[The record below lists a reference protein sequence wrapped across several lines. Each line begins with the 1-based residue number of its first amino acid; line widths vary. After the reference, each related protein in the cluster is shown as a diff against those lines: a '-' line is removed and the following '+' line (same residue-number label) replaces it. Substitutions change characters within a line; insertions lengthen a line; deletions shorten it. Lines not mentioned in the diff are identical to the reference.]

1 MAMEALKPRP
11 PSTSSR
17 ANSYTV
23 SVRSA
28 ASRASLEG
36 SLAASRLASLIE
48 IKAQVDAKARG
59 ASLGRKARSRL
70 HRAAKQQ
77 AKGILAISAVPAAAL
92 PKKPNIADFRTGK
105 LDPVLLEAVSVAAED
120 CAAMMSAAPTPIP
133 EEAAAEPLEETPEPT
148 LQPQPPKPR
157 EKRLPKINVAGKL
170 IPLETLIRDKVYGRG
185 KSGANQLR
193 RMFKTFDLDENG
205 RITMDE
211 MDRFLR
217 KNNIKMNRATLDKFY
232 DQWAGKHSGEAAIDY
247 LEFVQRLLPPDFPKR
262 DQMFVD
268 DIASMAH
275 EDTKKSAIKSEISS
289 VHEFV
294 QTFQDKV
301 TTTNLQLVSAWLAA
315 CLPCPERQPS
325 LTTESAA
332 RLRKRAAVRAGY
344 AGCTVFSTRK
354 RKATSLSPT

>member
-1 MAMEALKPRP
+1 MQALKPRP

-17 ANSYTV
+17 ASSYTG
-23 SVRSA
+23 SVLSA

-48 IKAQVDAKARG
+48 IKAQLDAKARG
-59 ASLGRKARSRL
+59 ASLGPKARSRL

-133 EEAAAEPLEETPEPT
+133 EEAAAAEPLEATPEPT

-193 RMFKTFDLDENG
+193 KMFKTFDLDENG

-217 KNNIKMNRATLDKFY
+217 KNNIKMNRATLDEFY

-247 LEFVQRLLPPDFPKR
+247 LEFVQRILPPDFPKR

-301 TTTNLQLVSAWLAA
+301 TTLLSHFQLVSALLAGWLCWLAG
-315 CLPCPERQPS
+315 CLVPS
-325 LTTESAA
+325 A
-332 RLRKRAAVRAGY
+332 
-344 AGCTVFSTRK
+344 
-354 RKATSLSPT
+354 SPH